1 MLLILLALPLA
12 LASGLIG
19 VFAGGGIISLGSL
32 VGFVTVLGI
41 AARNAIMLIS
51 HYRHLAVEEP
61 SITAKELILRGAEQR
76 LAPI

>member
-1 MLLILLALPLA
+1 ML
-12 LASGLIG
+12 G

-51 HYRHLAVEEP
+51 HYRHLAQEEP
-61 SITAKELILRGAEQR
+61 QVGRETMILRGAEER
-76 LAPI
+76 LAPILMTALTTGLALYR